1 MAKKTDISKTARQ
14 EWQERYDFLKKAG
27 VNYRSTELGQAIIE
41 LAHWSLHFLNRN
53 CSKILLISKI
63 VGKKYHSYTF
73 TDNKSAR
80 PANSAFF
87 DNDEERIAEQ
97 WKNTDKLTKSELQNM
112 LYTIALAPCLARDL
126 FDRNDKKSSA
136 TYFEYFIG
144 HLFAKKF
151 GVNPAAQ
158 ESFCIENK
166 KVSLPT
172 DFLFKTDSLK
182 IHMPVKTS
190 TRERVVQAW
199 THQRIL
205 NEQIQGGF
213 KGMLIIFSETKLD
226 AKTHEVVE
234 ICVPDQW
241 LIYQR
246 YLAKIDNI
254 YYFDLPEKYRQLR
267 TTYPNLFC
275 IGNIADAF

>member
-1 MAKKTDISKTARQ
+1 VSKTAKQ
-14 EWQERYDFLKKAG
+14 EWQERYDFLKKVGAD
-27 VNYRSTELGQAIIE
+27 YRSEKLGQAVIE
-41 LAHWSLHFLNRN
+41 LARWSLRFLTQN
-53 CSKILLISKI
+53 CSKIQLTSKI
-63 VGKKYHSYTF
+63 SGKSYHSYAF
-73 TDNKSAR
+73 TDGKSAR

-87 DNDEERIAEQ
+87 DNDEKKIVEQ
-97 WKNTDKLTKSELQNM
+97 WKNIDQLTKPERHSM
-112 LYTIALAPCLARDL
+112 LYTVALAPCLARDL

-158 ESFCIENK
+158 ETFCIGNK

-172 DFLFKTDSLK
+172 DFLFKTDTLK

-205 NEQIQGGF
+205 NEHVQDGF
-213 KGMLIIFSETKLD
+213 KGMLIVFAETKLD
-226 AKTHEVVE
+226 ANTHEVVE

-246 YLAKIDNI
+246 YLAKIDNV
-254 YYFDLPEKYRQLR
+254 YYFDLPEKYAQIQVS
-267 TTYPNLFC
+267 YPNLFC
-275 IGNIADAF
+275 IGTIADAF

>member
-1 MAKKTDISKTARQ
+1 MPKTEKQ
-14 EWQERYDFLKKAG
+14 EWQLRYDILKKAG
-27 VNYRSTELGQAIIE
+27 ANYRSAELEHAIIE
-41 LAHWSLHFLNRN
+41 LTSWSLRFLAQN
-53 CSKILLISKI
+53 CSKIPLISKI
-63 VGKKYHSYTF
+63 NGNNYHSYTLA
-73 TDNKSAR
+73 DGKSAR

-87 DNDEERIAEQ
+87 DGDEKKIVEQ
-97 WKNTDKLTKSELQNM
+97 WKNAEQLTKPERQNM
-112 LYTIALAPCLARDL
+112 LYTVALAPCLARDL

-158 ESFCIENK
+158 ESFCIEDK
-166 KVSLPT
+166 QVSLPT

-205 NEQIQGGF
+205 DEHMQGF
-213 KGMLIIFSETKLD
+213 KGMMIIFAETKLD
-226 AKTHEVVE
+226 ANTHEVVE

-241 LIYQR
+241 LIR
-246 YLAKIDNI
+246 IFFASATSPTL
-254 YYFDLPEKYRQLR
+254 FSRSEKAE
-267 TTYPNLFC
+267 N
-275 IGNIADAF
+275 

>member
-1 MAKKTDISKTARQ
+1 MSKAAKQ
-14 EWQERYDFLKKAG
+14 EWQERYDSLKRAG
-27 VNYRSTELGQAIIE
+27 TDYQSAELGLAIIE
-41 LAHWSLHFLNRN
+41 LASWSLRFLKQD
-53 CSKILLISKI
+53 CSKIQLISKI
-63 VGKKYHSYTF
+63 SGKSYHSYGLN
-73 TDNKSAR
+73 DGKSAR

-87 DNDEERIAEQ
+87 ENDVKKIVAQ
-97 WKNTDKLTKSELQNM
+97 WENANQLTKRERQNM
-112 LYTIALAPCLARDL
+112 LYTVALAPCLVRDL

-172 DFLFKTDSLK
+172 DFLFKSDSLK

-205 NEQIQGGF
+205 DEHTHGF
-213 KGMLIIFSETKLD
+213 KGMMIIFAETKLD
-226 AKTHEVVE
+226 ANTHEVVE
-234 ICVPDQW
+234 VCVPDQW

-246 YLAKIDNI
+246 YLAKIDNF
-254 YYFDLPEKYRQLR
+254 YYFDLPEKYLQLQ

-275 IGNIADAF
+275 IRTIADAF

>member
-1 MAKKTDISKTARQ
+1 MSKTAKQ
-14 EWQERYDFLKKAG
+14 EWQQRYDSLKKAG
-27 VNYRSTELGQAIIE
+27 TDYRSAELGHAIID
-41 LAHWSLHFLNRN
+41 LTCWSLDFLNKN
-53 CSKILLISKI
+53 CSKILLVSKI
-63 VGKKYHSYTF
+63 SGKNYHSYTF
-73 TDNKSAR
+73 DDGKSAR

-87 DNDEERIAEQ
+87 DNDEKKIAEQ
-97 WKNTDKLTKSELQNM
+97 WRNIDQLTKSVLQNM
-112 LYTIALAPCLARDL
+112 LYTVALAPCLARDI

-144 HLFAKKF
+144 YLFAKKY

-158 ESFCIENK
+158 ETFCIGNK

-172 DFLFKTDSLK
+172 DFLFKTDTQK

-199 THQRIL
+199 MHHRIL
-205 NEQIQGGF
+205 NEQVQGSF
-213 KGMLIIFSETKLD
+213 KGNLIIFAETKLD
-226 AKTHEVVE
+226 ANTHEVIE

-254 YYFDLPEKYRQLR
+254 YYFDLPEKYAQLQI
-267 TTYPNLFC
+267 TYPNLFC